1 MGEPGA
7 GLGLEPGLE
16 VPGGDLDLEAG
27 GQRPPHC
34 RAPREAKPRA
44 RSPLS
49 AGRGAPFSPCSSA
62 AHARPGT
69 GEPLCHSRA
78 PSEAAPP
85 HRGHPG
91 PAPGAHHRGPTHAR
105 LHGHVAD
112 CGTQLENCY
121 SGAKRIKG
129 TKYSGAG
136 NEEDAPSPSGA
147 GGGPPEGQL
156 GTQAAWGREAGTAL
170 PTRAGRCPEHQAP
183 AARTKQ
189 PGECRQP
196 TTGGRPRAP
205 LGWAASPPPTCPVGR
220 LPSPF
225 STVPEPWSPFP
236 VTARKGPLL
245 RRGNSTVPRPPLL
258 PDGPTRC
265 PSPGQHG
272 VPLRGSGPLPTFLGR
287 TSPRPPLGGGPFASE
302 HRNPSLSPVLFVAAP
317 LSLA

>member
-1 MGEPGA
+1 MSTATPRAPSSGTVRVPCQSLCSPREPDGARAEPEALSKRPCFTDRETGAARGGPGSGQDPMGEPGA

-105 LHGHVAD
+105 LHGRVAD

-136 NEEDAPSPSGA
+136 NEEDARA
-147 GGGPPEGQL
+147 QAEQEVGPPKASWGHRQL
-156 GTQAAWGREAGTAL
+156 GDER
-170 PTRAGRCPEHQAP
+170 PELH
-183 AARTKQ
+183 
-189 PGECRQP
+189 C
-196 TTGGRPRAP
+196 P
-205 LGWAASPPPTCPVGR
+205 LGLVGVQSIRLRPPEPSSLESAASPRRVGG
-220 LPSPF
+220 L
-225 STVPEPWSPFP
+225 
-236 VTARKGPLL
+236 GL
-245 RRGNSTVPRPPLL
+245 RWGGLRPPRPP
-258 PDGPTRC
+258 
-265 PSPGQHG
+265 
-272 VPLRGSGPLPTFLGR
+272 
-287 TSPRPPLGGGPFASE
+287 PR
-302 HRNPSLSPVLFVAAP
+302 AAP
-317 LSLA
+317 LPLLHRPQALEPFPRHR

>member
-121 SGAKRIKG
+121 SGAKRIKR

-205 LGWAASPPPTCPVGR
+205 LGWAASPPPAPSGGSPP
-220 LPSPF
+220 PSPP
-225 STVPEPWSPFP
+225 S
-236 VTARKGPLL
+236 
-245 RRGNSTVPRPPLL
+245 
-258 PDGPTRC
+258 
-265 PSPGQHG
+265 PSPGALSPS
-272 VPLRGSGPLPTFLGR
+272 PLGKALSSDEATQLSLGHLFSLTGLR
-287 TSPRPPLGGGPFASE
+287 AVPPLGSTACPSGAPDPSRPSSAGPRHGLRWAAG
-302 HRNPSLSPVLFVAAP
+302 PSRLNIETLP
-317 LSLA
+317 